1 MHSPAHPG
9 AVLRDGYLS
18 DGGLTIA
25 ALAAHLGVGRVT
37 LSRVL
42 NGHAAVSADMA
53 HRFAAALP
61 PSAEFW
67 LRLQAA
73 YDLWDVQRQHKAEY
87 RRISKLSI
95 TTP

>member
-1 MHSPAHPG
+1 MSQGNSSAPTPVV
-9 AVLRDGYLS
+9 AVARWA
-18 DGGLTIA
+18 IA
-25 ALAAHLGVGRVT
+25 ALATHLGVGRVT

-73 YDLWDVQRQHKAEY
+73 YDLWEVQRQHKSEY
-87 RRISKLSI
+87 RRISKLSLA
-95 TTP
+95 TT